1 MEEANEPTANY
12 NDRAYYES
20 STLEK
25 EALRRVC
32 FSSGFFSY
40 SEGKMAEDEGS
51 QDTLRLQFRA
61 MQEMQRKRLQKQ
73 MEKRKEKEL
82 SLQSRGDDQNEPLEI
97 SDGLSVLQAGEQNS
111 KTSFEQR

>member
-1 MEEANEPTANY
+1 
-12 NDRAYYES
+12 
-20 STLEK
+20 
-25 EALRRVC
+25 
-32 FSSGFFSY
+32 
-40 SEGKMAEDEGS
+40 MAEDEGS

-82 SLQSRGDDQNEPLEI
+82 SLQSRGYDQKEPLEI